1 MTCHHLFFPVYSVTH
16 SVRQA
21 VRPPQPLVWT
31 HKVPAVY
38 VVFTCTYFFCLECSE
53 ISHQGSQ
60 QEGWDF
66 FQYKSSTWCL
76 GRCLSPKNALGNCQK
91 WGRTGMSPPGTS
103 HVHLLQPPQ
112 PLPWSPTSCTDDKN
126 LMCLWL
132 LWINHSGYRVYLGAA
147 FAWVWH
153 ALGNQISQ
161 CICSEY
167 VPVLQGRPPKS
178 HLERSCAWLWVKLVI
193 NSRNWS

>member
-1 MTCHHLFFPVYSVTH
+1 MSSLIFSCLLSNSQCQTGCKAPSAPSVNSQSSCCVCSLHLH
-16 SVRQA
+16 
-21 VRPPQPLVWT
+21 LL
-31 HKVPAVY
+31 
-38 VVFTCTYFFCLECSE
+38 FCLECSE

-76 GRCLSPKNALGNCQK
+76 GHCLSPKNALGNCQK

-112 PLPWSPTSCTDDKN
+112 PLPWSPTSCTDDMN